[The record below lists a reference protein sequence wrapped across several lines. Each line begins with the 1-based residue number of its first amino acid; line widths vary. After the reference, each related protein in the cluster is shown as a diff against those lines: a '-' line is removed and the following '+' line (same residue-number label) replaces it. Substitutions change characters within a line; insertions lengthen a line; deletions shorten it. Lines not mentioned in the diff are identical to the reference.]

1 MAVNS
6 RDIPREAYT
15 FDDVLLKPGL
25 SDVLPSDVDIR
36 SRITGNITIN
46 IPIIASAMDTV
57 TEAHMAIAMAQ
68 AGGIGVIHRNLEPA
82 VQAAQVRQ
90 VKKFESGMV
99 VNPVTVQPDS
109 TLADALGLMAEQRL
123 P

>member
-1 MAVNS
+1 MAAIS
-6 RDIPREAYT
+6 KDIPREAYT

-25 SDVLPSDVDIR
+25 SDVMPTDVDIR
-36 SRITGNITIN
+36 SRITRSIVLN
-46 IPIIASAMDTV
+46 IPIVASAMDPV

-68 AGGIGVIHRNLEPA
+68 AGGIGVIHRNLDPA

-99 VNPVTVQPDS
+99 VNPDTIHPDA
-109 TLADALGLMAEQRL
+109 TLADAL
-123 P
+123 